1 VIPRDTALI
10 MAIAEALAAN
20 PNNALESIANDLLNQ
35 ADAGGEAEEFLRELA
50 AQLMAVAEQDV

>member
-1 VIPRDTALI
+1 MIPRDTALI